1 MSTQLLPSY
10 ENYFIGVWNI
20 HFTISVAFCFTLSLS
35 LSYLQIQDDCMPRP
49 GSMEQSD
56 RYEDV
61 SFPAEGSTIEMS
73 NQSNAVSNQEVQYP
87 Q

>member
-1 MSTQLLPSY
+1 M
-10 ENYFIGVWNI
+10 
-20 HFTISVAFCFTLSLS
+20 HFTISVAFCFTLSPS
-35 LSYLQIQDDCMPRP
+35 LSYLQIQDDGTPRP

-61 SFPAEGSTIEMS
+61 SFPAERSTIEMA